1 MTKQEAADVLGC
13 SVRQLERYTSE
24 NRIGVRYEKGRTRP
38 TPVYEESEV
47 RAFKEALERPVYR
60 GVVTTADDAPE
71 SASRLLATQSDGHV
85 SGLSQGAFLD
95 ALAGFFAAS
104 HSQSA
109 QGGKRPAALQEI
121 AVKPLLKLDEAA
133 ALTGLSRDTLRKA
146 IAAGELE
153 ARQIGRAFRIKRAAL
168 DAYIESL

>member
-47 RAFKEALERPVYR
+47 RAFKEALEKPVYR
-60 GVVTTADDAPE
+60 GVVTSEDAPE
-71 SASRLLATQSDGHV
+71 SASRQLATQSDGHL
-85 SGLSQGAFLD
+85 SGLSQVAFLD
-95 ALAGFFAAS
+95 ALRVIAAS
-104 HSQSA
+104 QHGSQA
-109 QGGKRPAALQEI
+109 PEKRAPVLQEI

-146 IAAGELE
+146 IDAGDLE

-168 DAYIESL
+168 DAYIEKL